1 MKLRKIL
8 QNSGH
13 HIYDCFVKRFQN
25 IICIAMKSMG
35 QLFDKFNI
43 QTVINCYTKL
53 LQIHVCLF
61 TLVFTEI
68 NTEIILGRDI
78 FLLSDN

>member
-1 MKLRKIL
+1 
-8 QNSGH
+8 
-13 HIYDCFVKRFQN
+13 
-25 IICIAMKSMG
+25 MKSMG
-35 QLFDKFNI
+35 QLGSFLFDKFNI